1 MKLLLIIAWTLI
13 NWPNVSQAAPATGW
27 SVTQDKPQP
36 QFPDGCLP
44 VLPMADVTRAAGV
57 EPVVHKPDDRGH
69 PDFEPKA
76 PPNVLK
82 VKPGVPTTLPGM
94 SHTGGLIA
102 AWSVELGLGL
112 NAETPPWVGKNAL
125 EKLEVRAPAN
135 LSGAVIQ
142 VAGKDEKGEW
152 VLKHLAVGDA
162 ALRNLAAFEHHYL
175 RLRRANLTWPYGEQP
190 PAVLAAVEPT
200 VAALIRF
207 DLDGDGGDVLL
218 GFTVTRFLD
227 AQGDAMVETGELGV
241 VWSRAGKTAGTV
253 GFALDQG
260 MIFPRFEIAPTTL
273 NDGRRLLFS
282 AIRCC
287 DGVSIRAFHLE
298 GHRFEAVPPILR
310 SGPYAACLRP
320 GGGPGTPFVLDR
332 VE

>member
-1 MKLLLIIAWTLI
+1 MKLLFFIAYALLT
-13 NWPNVSQAAPATGW
+13 WPPASQAAPATGW
-27 SVTQDKPQP
+27 SVTQEKPQP

-57 EPVVHKPDDRGH
+57 EPVVHKPDAAGH
-69 PDFEPKA
+69 PDFDPKTS
-76 PPNVLK
+76 PKVLM
-82 VKPGVPTTLPGM
+82 VKPGAPTALAGM
-94 SHTGGLIA
+94 SHAGGLIA

-112 NAETPPWVGKNAL
+112 NAETPAWVGKDAL
-125 EKLEVRAPAN
+125 GNLEVRAPAS
-135 LSGAVIQ
+135 LAGAVIQ
-142 VAGKDEKGEW
+142 VAGKDEMGKW
-152 VLKHLAVGDA
+152 VLQHLAVGEA
-162 ALRNLAAFEHHYL
+162 ALRNLAAFDHQYL

-190 PAVLAAVEPT
+190 PDVLAAVEPT

-207 DLDGDGGDVLL
+207 DLDGDGGDDLL

-241 VWSRAGKTAGTV
+241 VWSQANKPAGTV

-260 MIFPRFEIAPTTL
+260 MIFPRFEIAPAKL

-287 DGVSIRAFHLE
+287 DGVSVRAFHLD